1 MNNFTL
7 GLDLGTSSIGWAILG
22 HNGNDE
28 HQSVTGCGVRIFQ
41 EVTDAKTKT
50 PKNQA
55 RRNAR
60 SSRRLISRRKMRRN
74 SLLNLLVQ
82 KRLLPED
89 AVEREK
95 FFSDNK
101 QFDPYQL
108 RKKALNDKLTTHE
121 LGRVLYHLN
130 QRRGFQSNRKTK
142 SKDEGEVKTAILS
155 LRQDIEASGCRTLG
169 EYLAGQSKKRER
181 YTDRAMY
188 QEEFEKIWKE
198 QQKYYPEI
206 LSPAF
211 KVTLHNTIFF
221 QRPLKLQKNL
231 VGKCTFELS
240 RKRAARALLE
250 AQRFRILQDLNNL
263 TVKNPITRDFR
274 QLTKEERIKMLTILE
289 KQKTLSWNKA
299 RKVLKIHEG
308 ETFNLEEG
316 KKKELIGNRTAFA
329 LSKILG
335 GQWDKMPQD
344 KQNTLITDMLTIDNT
359 QGFLNRMTSH
369 WAFDSATAEKLAETE
384 LEPGYMRLSRKA
396 MCRILP
402 HLEQGMK
409 YDEACKT
416 AGYDHSNPDLKMV
429 TDELTEPPY
438 LRNPVVQKAL
448 HETRKLINA
457 IIREYGKPETIR
469 IEMARD
475 MKLTKKQKER
485 LQKEQNTR
493 KKENDKARAI
503 LKEEFKMQQPTRED
517 IQKYNLWIEC
527 KMTCPYTNTVISKEM
542 LFSPET
548 EIEHIL
554 PYSRSLDDSYMNK
567 TLGMSYEN
575 KIKHNKTPYEAY
587 GTNQEKY
594 LDILQRVKALPSPK
608 RRRFEQKEIDTE
620 KFIERQ
626 LNDTRY
632 ICTEVKQYLQQLGV
646 NVEISKGEATA
657 TLRYRWGLN
666 GILSTDGFMEKNRED
681 HRHHAIDAVVIAL
694 TDKGLFHK
702 LSRLSAQSGEA
713 LSSRK
718 FYLEKPWQNFYE
730 DVKGKIESI
739 VVSHAPSRKIS
750 GALHEATAYS
760 YDEHHDCYVYR
771 VPLSKI
777 TEKMIENIRDKKVKE
792 LVMQRL
798 EKYEGDSKKAFG
810 NNDDPLLHADG
821 KTPIRSVRINKKAG
835 NVYPVKL
842 DGKAYKFFELGSN
855 HHVEI
860 IENIQTGKREGRFV
874 TTMEAARRAR
884 IDKTAIVQRNH
895 GEDWR
900 FIMSL
905 AINDMVE
912 IEEVGIKRYYR
923 VQKMSDPTITMRLH
937 IITATS
943 DTDHTGVLRKSPNTL
958 CCRKVLVD
966 SLGTIT
972 PCND

>member
-7 GLDLGTSSIGWAILG
+7 GLDLGTSSIGWAILEQDG
-22 HNGNDE
+22 DGQPKNIASN
-28 HQSVTGCGVRIFQ
+28 GVRIFQ

-50 PKNQA
+50 PKNQT

-74 SLLNLLVQ
+74 SLLNLLVRN
-82 KRLLPED
+82 KLLPED
-89 AVEREK
+89 VVEREK
-95 FFSDNK
+95 LFSDNK

-108 RKKALNDKLTTHE
+108 RKKALDNKLAPHE
-121 LGRVLYHLN
+121 FGRVLYHLN

-142 SKDEGEVKTAILS
+142 SKDEGEVKTGILS
-155 LRQDIEASGCRTLG
+155 LRHEIETSGCRTLG

-188 QEEFEKIWKE
+188 QEEFKKIWQE

-206 LSPAF
+206 SPAF
-211 KVTLHNTIFF
+211 MVTVHNTIFF

-231 VGKCTFELS
+231 VGKCTFEPS

-263 TVKNPITRDFR
+263 TVKNPITRDFH
-274 QLTKEERIKMLTILE
+274 QLTKEERTKLFTILE
-289 KQKTLSWNKA
+289 KQKTLSWDKA
-299 RKVLKIHEG
+299 RKVLKIHDG
-308 ETFNLEEG
+308 EIFNLEEG
-316 KKKELIGNRTAFA
+316 KKKELIGNRTTFA
-329 LSKILG
+329 LRKILG
-335 GQWDKMPQD
+335 KKWDEMPQD
-344 KQNTLITDMLTIDNT
+344 KQNALITDMLTIDNT

-369 WAFDSATAEKLAETE
+369 WGFDNDIAEKLAETE

-396 MCRILP
+396 MCMILP
-402 HLEQGMK
+402 YLEQGMI
-409 YDEACKT
+409 YDKACNT
-416 AGYDHSNPDLKMV
+416 AGYDHSNPDSKIV
-429 TDELTEPPY
+429 TDKLTEPPY

-448 HETRKLINA
+448 YETRKLINA
-457 IIREYGKPETIR
+457 INREYGKPETIR

-475 MKLTKKQKER
+475 MKLTKKQKEN

-493 KKENDKARAI
+493 KKENERT
-503 LKEEFKMQQPTRED
+503 KERLQKEFGIQHPTRED
-517 IQKYNLWIEC
+517 IQKYNLWQEC
-527 KMTCPYTNTVISKEM
+527 KEICPYTGKPIAREM
-542 LFSPET
+542 LFSPDV

-567 TLGMSYEN
+567 TLCIADEN
-575 KIKHNKTPYEAY
+575 RNIKHNKTPYEAY
-587 GTNQEKY
+587 GANQEKY
-594 LDILQRVKALPSPK
+594 LEILQRVKTLPYPK

-620 KFIERQ
+620 QCITRQ

-632 ICTEVKQYLQQLGV
+632 ICTEVKQYLRQLGA

-657 TLRYRWGLN
+657 ALRYRWGLN
-666 GILSTDGFMEKNRED
+666 RILSSGDLMQKNRED

-694 TDKGLFHK
+694 TSRYLFQQ
-702 LSRLSAQSGEA
+702 LSRLSASSGVS
-713 LSSRK
+713 LSERR
-718 FYLEKPWQNFYE
+718 FHLDTPWQNFYE
-730 DVKGKIESI
+730 DVKAKVESI

-750 GALHEATAYS
+750 GALHEDTAYG
-760 YDEHHDCYVYR
+760 YDEHNGCYVYR

-777 TEKMIENIRDKKVKE
+777 TEKMIKNIRDKKVKE

-798 EKYEGDSKKAFG
+798 EKCGGDLKKAFG
-810 NNDDPLLHADG
+810 NDADLLLHADG
-821 KTPIRSVRINKKAG
+821 KTPIKSVRISKKAS

-842 DGKAYKFFELGSN
+842 DGRVYKFFELGSN

-860 IENIQTGKREGRFV
+860 VENIKTGKREGRFV

-884 IDKTAIVQRNH
+884 IDKTSIVHRNH
-895 GEDWR
+895 SEDWR

-912 IEEVGIKRYYR
+912 IEEDGIKRYYR

-937 IITATS
+937 SVTTTS
-943 DTDHTGVLRKSPNTL
+943 NDTGVLRKSPNTL
-958 CCRKVLVD
+958 CCRKVSVD
-966 SLGTIT
+966 SLGNIVS
-972 PCND
+972 CND